1 MMCRAVSKTAKLNLF
16 FDDRCNLCHRTMRFL
31 AFVDRFNQIQP
42 MPVSK
47 SLPELSAAGIS
58 VEDATK
64 DLYSFDPKTGRL
76 CSGYDLYFY
85 LSRRI
90 ALLYPLAP
98 LLFGGYLLGIGPSVY
113 QFVARRRRRVM
124 GVCDIAE
131 SGEE

>member
-1 MMCRAVSKTAKLNLF
+1 
-16 FDDRCNLCHRTMRFL
+16 MRFL

-47 SLPELSAAGIS
+47 SLTELSAAGIS
-58 VEDATK
+58 LEDATK
-64 DLYSFDPKTGRL
+64 DLYGFDPKTGRL

-85 LSRRI
+85 LSGRI

-98 LLFGGYLLGIGPSVY
+98 LLFGGYLLDIGPSVY